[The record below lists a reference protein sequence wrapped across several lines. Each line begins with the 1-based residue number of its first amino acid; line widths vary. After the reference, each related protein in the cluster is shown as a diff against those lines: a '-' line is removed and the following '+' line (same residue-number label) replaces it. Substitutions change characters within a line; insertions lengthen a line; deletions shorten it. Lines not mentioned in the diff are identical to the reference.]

1 MPLFHF
7 SGLFLFIG
15 VPILLLIAYYI
26 KTKNRER
33 MQLIEKGINPD
44 EGLNVSQYREHS
56 SLRNGILLLFFGLG
70 LLMGQLLTVFDAFDK
85 PLSHLI
91 MLLILGGI
99 GFLINFLIIQKMHRK

>member
-33 MQLIEKGINPD
+33 IQMIEKGINPD

-56 SLRNGILLLFFGLG
+56 SLRNGILFLFFGLG
-70 LLMGQLLTVFDAFDK
+70 LLMGQLLVVFDAFDK

-91 MLLILGGI
+91 MLLIFGGI